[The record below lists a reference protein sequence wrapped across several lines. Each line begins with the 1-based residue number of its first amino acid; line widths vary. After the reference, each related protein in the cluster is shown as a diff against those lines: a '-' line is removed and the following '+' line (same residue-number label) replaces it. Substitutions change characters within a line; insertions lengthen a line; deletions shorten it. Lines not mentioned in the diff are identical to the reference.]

1 MSRIGKMPIQIPEGV
16 EVKINNN
23 IISVKK
29 NKNQLQFFL
38 NSKVSV
44 FLDEKEIKVDVKK
57 EINRNLWGVTRSII
71 NNMVIG
77 VTKGFEKKLE
87 IEGVGFNAQVNGD
100 KLVMKLGFSHPIE
113 YQAPEG
119 IKFEVKKNLITV
131 SGIDKQIVGQAAAE
145 IREFKKPE
153 PYKGKGIHYLGEHIR
168 RKEGKKAVASE
179 GAK

>member
-1 MSRIGKMPIQIPEGV
+1 MSRIGKLPIQIPEGV
-16 EVKINNN
+16 EVKITEN
-23 IISVKK
+23 IITVKK
-29 NKNQLQFFL
+29 EKNQLQFSF
-38 NSKVSV
+38 NPKVLVTS
-44 FLDEKEIKVDVKK
+44 DDKEIKVVVKK
-57 EINRNLWGVTRSII
+57 TIDRNLWGVTRSII

-77 VTKGFEKKLE
+77 VTKGFDKKLE

-119 IKFEVKKNLITV
+119 IKIEVKKNLITV
-131 SGIDKQIVGQAAAE
+131 SGIDKQSVGQAAAE

-179 GAK
+179 GSK